1 MTTVRS
7 TRATPDSPAVAHARE
22 RWHVLGQRLR
32 TITPEAIGRAALA
45 LATVGLVGWLA
56 VGSWPALAPF
66 VVGAVLAYAVLP
78 IANRLD
84 AVMPRWLAAILAEL
98 VAVAILVGVALIVL
112 PPLLRGLAQV
122 ALSLPTADEVQASL
136 TDLEAALGTLPEPV
150 KGIALAVATE
160 TAANL
165 QAALN
170 GLVDGAAEFVT
181 QQILGFFGTLS
192 FVLGLLVIPAWVLTV
207 VSDERSIKRRGAQ
220 VLAPAIRLDVLA
232 LARIVDRAFGTFL
245 RVRVLLSLVVGFGI
259 WVGLSV
265 AEQLGIADFRYEL
278 TAAVLLGALQLI
290 PEVGFY
296 LGFFPMLLVLAGQ
309 GPVPALATAVV
320 YVVAN
325 RLGSAVVETRVSRGV
340 LDVHPGLLIPALVV
354 LSQFGPLWMLAAAP
368 LTAILRDTVRYL
380 GGRLSEPPRP
390 ANVLPGEQSAKRM
403 TRAAAGTT
411 VPSVYRP
418 AMAPAFT
425 ATPRPPTT
433 ATPPVTGLV
442 PAVPPA
448 RLATDR
454 SAAS

>member
-1 MTTVRS
+1 MAASTSTTHE
-7 TRATPDSPAVAHARE
+7 SPAVTHARE
-22 RWHVLGQRLR
+22 RWHVLAQRLR
-32 TITPEAIGRAALA
+32 TVTPEAIGRAVLTLGTIA
-45 LATVGLVGWLA
+45 LVGWLV

-66 VVGAVLAYAVLP
+66 VVGAILAYAVLP

-98 VAVAILVGVALIVL
+98 VAVAILVGVAVIVL
-112 PPLLRGLAQV
+112 PPLLRGFAQV
-122 ALSLPTADEVQASL
+122 ALSLPTADRVEAGL
-136 TDLEAALGTLPEPV
+136 ADLEAALGQLPEPV

-160 TAANL
+160 TVANL
-165 QAALN
+165 QGALN
-170 GLVDGAAEFVT
+170 GLVDGAADFVT

-207 VSDERSIKRRGAQ
+207 VADERSIKRRGAQ
-220 VLAPAIRLDVLA
+220 LLAPAIRLDLLA

-259 WVGLSV
+259 WVGLTA

-309 GPVPALATAVV
+309 GPIPALAMAVV

-368 LTAILRDTVRYL
+368 LTAILRDMVRYL

-390 ANVLPGEQSAKRM
+390 ANVLPGERPARK
-403 TRAAAGTT
+403 AAGTAAARQA
-411 VPSVYRP
+411 VPTVYRP
-418 AMAPAFT
+418 ATAPAFA
-425 ATPRPPTT
+425 ATPRPPSS
-433 ATPPVTGLV
+433 PLV
-442 PAVPPA
+442 PGQSIAASPT